1 MRENRPTQPI
11 TLPVGRGN
19 TIQQQQQLRV
29 YVVCCVLTSFI
40 VQLTKNFLAS
50 TLIAL
55 FKKKK
60 KHIKM
65 KTQRYLSDCLF
76 CNCVTEFPV
85 QIRNDGGEHSVTVI
99 QEQGRQLR

>member
-1 MRENRPTQPI
+1 
-11 TLPVGRGN
+11 
-19 TIQQQQQLRV
+19 
-29 YVVCCVLTSFI
+29 
-40 VQLTKNFLAS
+40 
-50 TLIAL
+50 
-55 FKKKK
+55 
-60 KHIKM
+60 M